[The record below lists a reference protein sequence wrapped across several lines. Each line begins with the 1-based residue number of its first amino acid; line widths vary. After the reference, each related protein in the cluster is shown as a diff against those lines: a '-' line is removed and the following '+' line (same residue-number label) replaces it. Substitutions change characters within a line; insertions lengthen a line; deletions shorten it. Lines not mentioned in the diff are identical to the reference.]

1 MSGLEIIPVEYGDS
15 VLPESMIFQ
24 NGAEDKFR
32 PIVFMVYLIK
42 AENKMILVDA
52 GCVTMP
58 GFDMHNFI
66 GPVKALENMGV
77 SAEDITDVIITH
89 AHHDHIECVSEFKNA
104 KIHIQ
109 EDEYEDGKHYFKDGM
124 NVNLF
129 ENEAYVLPNVKA
141 VKIGGHSKGSCVV
154 EITDNDKNNDKISVI
169 AGDECYSYACL
180 NERIPTGSSY
190 CLEKSK
196 EFIDRY
202 RYEKYNVLLCH
213 EK

>member
-104 KIHIQ
+104 KIHIR

-196 EFIDRY
+196 EFIDKY
-202 RYEKYNVLLCH
+202 QCEKYNVLLCH